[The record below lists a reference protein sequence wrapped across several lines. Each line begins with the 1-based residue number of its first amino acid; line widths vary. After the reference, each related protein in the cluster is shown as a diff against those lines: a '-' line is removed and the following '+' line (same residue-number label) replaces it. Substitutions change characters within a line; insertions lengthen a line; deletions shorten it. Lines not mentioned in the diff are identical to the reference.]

1 MNILA
6 IQEGHTATAALS
18 KNGEIIGSV
27 SEERFL
33 RKKNWEG
40 YPRNAITYL
49 SGLVNGQID
58 KVVLC
63 GQLTPGVSIVGREHN
78 FSVLDHINQ
87 QR

>member
-40 YPRNAITYL
+40 
-49 SGLVNGQID
+49 
-58 KVVLC
+58 
-63 GQLTPGVSIVGREHN
+63 VS
-78 FSVLDHINQ
+78 
-87 QR
+87 